1 MQIENEKVITSLETV
16 YSQDLTAKTHEIA
29 ILRAV
34 NAQLQA
40 ELDSLKSQ
48 PVNSAKPQK

>member
-1 MQIENEKVITSLETV
+1 MQVENEKVLTSLENI

-40 ELDSLKSQ
+40 EIDSLKS
-48 PVNSAKPQK
+48 SAKAK

>member
-1 MQIENEKVITSLETV
+1 MQIENEKILSTLESI

-34 NAQLQA
+34 NTKLQA

-48 PVNSAKPQK
+48 PSSSATQSK